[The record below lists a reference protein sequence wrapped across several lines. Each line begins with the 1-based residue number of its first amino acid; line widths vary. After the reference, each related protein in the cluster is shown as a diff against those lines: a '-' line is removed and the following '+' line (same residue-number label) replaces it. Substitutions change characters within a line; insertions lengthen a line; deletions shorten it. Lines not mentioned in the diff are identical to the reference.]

1 MGKNRA
7 SVHACTRKS
16 SVIYPDHHLLPL
28 WFLLCRFASLLFRVC
43 LPPFVAAVAALFSQ
57 LFCLSSALQSLLL
70 LLLLLLLVLLCLCL
84 FLFVLEFCFDFCP
97 VWNAQLVDS
106 SGRRRGSDFS
116 RTEESTHVSRRQVV
130 KSEGLEVQETGR
142 GRKEGGRETRRK
154 QDRRRKRRLGE

>member
-1 MGKNRA
+1 VEECALHITLSNVQKKGHVMGKNRA
-7 SVHACTRKS
+7 SVHACTRRS

-70 LLLLLLLVLLCLCL
+70 LLLVLLLLVLLCLCL

-106 SGRRRGSDFS
+106 SGRRRVSDFS
-116 RTEESTHVSRRQVV
+116 RTEECTHVSRRQVV
-130 KSEGLEVQETGR
+130 KSEVS
-142 GRKEGGRETRRK
+142 K
-154 QDRRRKRRLGE
+154 RRRRRRR